1 MMAARQ
7 SCQVI
12 GLMVGAP
19 IREMGND
26 LNGLEEPLTEEGDSG
41 HSDSEYDGRDGGG
54 SYMHAAAEDHAN
66 SENVMGKQFSCPDPV
81 IAFVLLSA
89 EFNGIE
95 DAYAS
100 YVAYAK
106 GIGFAV
112 RKGDSIKDKEGNIV
126 RKFFY
131 CNRQGLREKK
141 HYERV
146 DRKRTHKPET
156 RTNCNAKLVMFL
168 EKSCRKWRTKTL
180 VEEHNHEL
188 APQEFTNVMAPHR
201 KIPEGHKA
209 HIHSMHDAGFK
220 TTQIMGFFAHMC
232 GGYRNLNFIIKDL
245 YNYMDGVRQSR
256 IVEGGAAAAISYLKG
271 KAEYWVDMI
280 TSFGLEDN
288 DWVAKTYEKR
298 EMWANAYLCEKFC
311 AGIRTTSRCEGIN
324 SSLMKFIKSGNC
336 LLELVENLD
345 RVVKDYRNNEFIAD
359 YKTLYSNPV
368 LTTGLEALER
378 SVSKFYTREIFYEVQ
393 KQIEGVGPLLVL
405 HRDSIGGTEKF
416 MFRKYRKPHHVDSVF
431 VDRSCDKYEC
441 SCKLWE
447 RLGIPC
453 CHIFCVLKEL
463 EKEELPSRL
472 VLRRWCK
479 DAKVADSSSQHAS
492 VNPTDGFRV
501 RYGALW
507 SACLSL
513 CFTAAQCTETYNT
526 AMTEVARMSREFES
540 LGDIGQRSSR
550 VQVGADET
558 HILDP
563 KVIRSKGA
571 PRGSTNANN
580 GRHCRRCLGLGHD
593 RRNCTAM
600 DDDVVDEGGGSGCR
614 PVYTSGKRSQRK

>member
-1 MMAARQ
+1 MEAGSGSLTRLVSLVSAGLRRCSSETVKFGSCSFLFCALTLGCLIVSRIWMMAARQ

-271 KAEYWVDMI
+271 KAE
-280 TSFGLEDN
+280 
-288 DWVAKTYEKR
+288 
-298 EMWANAYLCEKFC
+298 
-311 AGIRTTSRCEGIN
+311 
-324 SSLMKFIKSGNC
+324 
-336 LLELVENLD
+336 
-345 RVVKDYRNNEFIAD
+345 
-359 YKTLYSNPV
+359 
-368 LTTGLEALER
+368 
-378 SVSKFYTREIFYEVQ
+378 
-393 KQIEGVGPLLVL
+393 
-405 HRDSIGGTEKF
+405 
-416 MFRKYRKPHHVDSVF
+416 
-431 VDRSCDKYEC
+431 
-441 SCKLWE
+441 
-447 RLGIPC
+447 
-453 CHIFCVLKEL
+453 
-463 EKEELPSRL
+463 
-472 VLRRWCK
+472 
-479 DAKVADSSSQHAS
+479 
-492 VNPTDGFRV
+492 
-501 RYGALW
+501 
-507 SACLSL
+507 
-513 CFTAAQCTETYNT
+513 
-526 AMTEVARMSREFES
+526 
-540 LGDIGQRSSR
+540 
-550 VQVGADET
+550 
-558 HILDP
+558 LDP
-563 KVIRSKGA
+563 MAVVQYSYCVEK
-571 PRGSTNANN
+571 
-580 GRHCRRCLGLGHD
+580 HLGHLF
-593 RRNCTAM
+593 
-600 DDDVVDEGGGSGCR
+600 
-614 PVYTSGKRSQRK
+614 